1 MEKISGLSKEFT
13 DYRGEALPAY
23 KLLKKLITQHISSGT
38 WSSGEPVPSE
48 NEMAQALG
56 LSRMT
61 INRAIRELTAEGL
74 LYRTQGV
81 GTFVAQQKNTSA
93 LFEVKN
99 IAEEITARGHTHQ
112 SRVILLEEIAAGHAP
127 WPTGETLGNRVFHS
141 VLVHCDNGA
150 PLQREERLVNAE
162 VTPHYLDQDFT
173 STTPNVYLGTCHPIT
188 RGTHTVEA
196 VLPSAQQAQELE
208 IDPAEP
214 CLKLLRTTWS
224 GDTVISQVALLY
236 PGSRGRLEGSF
247 GI

>member
-1 MEKISGLSKEFT
+1 MEKITDLSQEFT

-23 KLLKKLITQHISSGT
+23 KLLKKLLTHRISSGF
-38 WSSGEPVPSE
+38 WSSGEPIPSE
-48 NEMAQALG
+48 NEMTHALG

-81 GTFVAQQKNTSA
+81 GTFVAPQKSASA

-99 IAEEITARGHTHQ
+99 IADEITERGHLHQ
-112 SRVILLEEIAAGHAP
+112 SRVILLEEIRAVQAP
-127 WPTGETLGNRVFHS
+127 WPIEETLGSRVFHS
-141 VLVHCDNGA
+141 VLIHCDNGV

-162 VTPHYLDQDFT
+162 VTPHYLDQDFS
-173 STTPNVYLGTCHPIT
+173 STTPNVYLGNCHPIT
-188 RGTHTVEA
+188 RGTHSVEA

-208 IDPAEP
+208 VDSAEP

>member
-1 MEKISGLSKEFT
+1 MGKINDLRQEFA

-23 KLLKKLITQHISSGT
+23 KLLKKLITQRISSGA
-38 WSSGEPVPSE
+38 WASGDAVPSE
-48 NEMAQALG
+48 NELTQALG

-81 GTFVAQQKNTSA
+81 GTFVAQQKSASA

-99 IAEEITARGHTHQ
+99 IADEISARGHTHQ
-112 SRVILLEEIAAGHAP
+112 SRVIRLEEIAAGQAP
-127 WPTGETLGNRVFHS
+127 WPIGDALGSRVFHS
-141 VLVHCDNGA
+141 VLVHCDNGV

-162 VTPHYLDQDFT
+162 ATPHYLDQDFT

-208 IDPAEP
+208 IDPSEP
-214 CLKLLRTTWS
+214 CLTLLRTTWS
-224 GDTVISQVALLY
+224 GDTAISQVALLY
-236 PGSRGRLEGSF
+236 PGSRSRLQGSF
-247 GI
+247 GV